1 MNYDYALFCR
11 GFVFSDMEI
20 NSPKEDWKQFILK
33 YNNKNYYLWYDSK
46 NELSFKV
53 KGDKF
58 CLILGYA
65 MDTVDWHME
74 IDIICDSLL
83 SNLCKSLNCFYDYL
97 DVLNG
102 RFVIIFGYDNNI
114 IALNDATAM
123 RSVYYHDKKCI
134 IASHYEIIKNLT
146 NETKHPFY
154 DTFINIEKYKP
165 WTLPGDMTPY
175 NNIKILL
182 ANHELDLITLKIRR
196 FFPRENNKEISL
208 DEALLILPNHLKNQM
223 ETLSKYITP
232 IISIT
237 SGRDSKLTLSTTKN
251 IKDKCV
257 YFTFVNE
264 NPNLSNYDQRNRLKD
279 FSYSKHISK
288 VYNLNFKPLILNG
301 QIFNNNELSK
311 ILKINH
317 YHQHIPSAILEY
329 IEKLPKGI
337 HIQSNLIEIIRDLT
351 HIYQKPP
358 KNNTPQEIMAG
369 WMMYWSIRH
378 EIKDIINDFW
388 KRNQWDEI
396 FDYER
401 VRLFYWEHRM
411 SAWNNAA
418 TLLEND
424 CAFNTYML
432 LNCRKLLNLGFCI
445 PKYDRDKDLLVKYSI
460 KELWPELLFYVENTN
475 KTLFDYF
482 EYNTNTQK
490 LEIKDILKY
499 NSNLE
504 ENKILKIEKNYGVIF
519 GFDKNHLKINDFCE
533 IVLDKN
539 ILNRKYVQISLT
551 NDSNSL
557 LTENDAI
564 YYIKYNSKVIYEQ
577 KLSTLIN
584 NSDIINVDLIL
595 ENFEELSI
603 GISCLKNISLNN
615 YGIYLNLNVEYIKI
629 SDEPFKPITNLKIK

>member
-20 NSPKEDWKQFILK
+20 SPPKDDWKQFILK
-33 YNNKNYYLWYDSK
+33 YNNKNYCLWYDSK
-46 NELSFKV
+46 NEFSFKSN
-53 KGDKF
+53 GDKF

-65 MDTVDWHME
+65 MDTIDWHME

-337 HIQSNLIEIIRDLT
+337 HVQSNLIEIIRDLT

-358 KNNTPQEIMAG
+358 KNNTPQEIMSG

>member
-20 NSPKEDWKQFILK
+20 SPPKDDWKQFILK
-33 YNNKNYYLWYDSK
+33 YNNKNYCLWYDSK
-46 NELSFKV
+46 NEFSFKSN
-53 KGDKF
+53 GDKF

-65 MDTVDWHME
+65 MDTIDWHME

-337 HIQSNLIEIIRDLT
+337 HVQSNLIEIIRRIT
-351 HIYQKPP
+351 VYPTPP

-369 WMMYWSIRH
+369 WMMYWSMRD
-378 EIKDIINDFW
+378 DINDYVNDFW
-388 KRNQWDEI
+388 KRNQWDDI
-396 FDYER
+396 FNYER
-401 VRLFYWEHRM
+401 LRLFYWEFRM

-615 YGIYLNLNVEYIKI
+615 YGIYLNLKVEYIKI
-629 SDEPFKPITNLKIK
+629 SD

>member
-20 NSPKEDWKQFILK
+20 SPPKDDWKQFILK
-33 YNNKNYYLWYDSK
+33 YNNKNYCLWYDSK
-46 NELSFKV
+46 NEFSFKSN
-53 KGDKF
+53 GDKF

-65 MDTVDWHME
+65 MDTIDWHME

-251 IKDKCV
+251 IKDKCI

-337 HIQSNLIEIIRDLT
+337 HVQSNLIEIIRDLT

-358 KNNTPQEIMAG
+358 KNNTPQEIMSG